1 MDIIKEI
8 CVFFKGKD
16 VKAFLVGGAVRD
28 IILGYKL
35 SDIDIAVD
43 KDFLSLAEEFS
54 QEKGGHVFLMHED
67 VARVIIG
74 DFTIDFCRMKGET
87 IEEDLKKR
95 DFTINAIAKGLK
107 DDKIIDILGG
117 IKDLK
122 DGIIKVVYPDALLD
136 DPLRMLRAFRLKGKL
151 NFKIEENT
159 LNLIKKNYKRINEVS
174 GERIRDEIFK
184 ILDGEKSY
192 EILRE
197 LDEVSLLSE
206 IFPVVKRMKLVG
218 KCKYHTVDS
227 FTHSMFSLKTFEDM
241 IDNVLKTKHGED
253 IKRHLEEDMS
263 GVKRK
268 TVLKLATLLHD
279 IGKPKAYKKEG
290 EKITFKGH
298 DVTGYEEF
306 QDIDKRY
313 NFSKEQ
319 RSLITAVIKG
329 HMRILGLF
337 KVGATDRALYRL
349 IRDFENNTLDVILA
363 SLFDVTATRLLLD
376 ESGERERYFNFCME
390 LIDRLYKKKELP
402 KKLVSGEDVIRLT
415 GKKGRFV
422 GEVLDALHEE
432 VFLGNIRTRE
442 EAIDFIKNNYAK

>member
-1 MDIIKEI
+1 MDIIKELYD
-8 CVFFKGKD
+8 FFKEKD
-16 VKAFLVGGAVRD
+16 IEAFLVGGAVRD
-28 IILGYKL
+28 IILGHQL

-43 KDFLSLAEEFS
+43 KDFLPLAEEFAR
-54 QEKGGHVFLMHED
+54 EKGGSVFLMHED
-67 VARVIIG
+67 VARVVID
-74 DFTIDFCRMKGET
+74 DFTIDFCRMKGNT
-87 IEEDLKKR
+87 IEEDLFKR
-95 DFTINAIAKGLK
+95 DFTINAIAKSLK
-107 DDKIIDILGG
+107 DERIIDTLDG

-122 DGIIKVVYPDALLD
+122 DGVIKVVYPDAFLD

-151 NFKIEENT
+151 NFRIEENT
-159 LNLIKKNYKRINEVS
+159 LNLIKGNYERINEVS

-184 ILDGEKSY
+184 ILDGDRGY
-192 EILRE
+192 EILKE
-197 LDEVSLLSE
+197 LDETMLLSE
-206 IFPVVKRMKLVG
+206 IFPVFKRMKLVG

-227 FTHSMFSLKTFEDM
+227 FTHSMFSLKTLEDM
-241 IDNVLKTKHGED
+241 LDDVLRTKHGED

-263 GVKRK
+263 GVKRR

-298 DVTGYEEF
+298 DATGYEEF
-306 QDIDKRY
+306 LEIDKRY

-319 RSLITAVIKG
+319 RNLITAVIKG

-349 IRDFENNTLDVILA
+349 IRDFEDNTLDVVLA

-376 ESGERERYFNFCME
+376 ENGERERYFNFCME
-390 LIDRLYKKKELP
+390 LIERLYKKKELP
-402 KKLVSGEDVIRLT
+402 KKLISGEDVIKLT
-415 GKKGRFV
+415 GKRGRFV

-432 VFLGNIRTRE
+432 VFLGNIKTRE
-442 EAIDFIKNNYAK
+442 EAIEFIKNNYKY

>member
-1 MDIIKEI
+1 MDIIKDLHD
-8 CVFFKGKD
+8 FFKGKD
-16 VKAFLVGGAVRD
+16 VEAFLVGGAVRD
-28 IILGYKL
+28 IILGHQL

-43 KDFLSLAEEFS
+43 KDFLPLAEEFAR
-54 QEKGGHVFLMHED
+54 EKGGSVFLMHED
-67 VARVIIG
+67 VARVVID
-74 DFTIDFCRMKGET
+74 DFTIDFCRMKGNT
-87 IEEDLKKR
+87 IEDDLFKR
-95 DFTINAIAKGLK
+95 DFTINAIAKSLK
-107 DDKIIDILGG
+107 DENIIDILGG

-122 DGIIKVVYPDALLD
+122 DGVIKVVYPDAFLD

-151 NFKIEENT
+151 NFRIEENT
-159 LNLIKKNYKRINEVS
+159 LNLIKENYERINEVS

-184 ILDGEKSY
+184 ILDGDRGY
-192 EILRE
+192 EILKE
-197 LDEVSLLSE
+197 LDDTLLLSE
-206 IFPVVKRMKLVG
+206 IFPVFKRMKLVG

-241 IDNVLKTKHGED
+241 LDDVLKTKHGED

-263 GVKRK
+263 GVKRR

-279 IGKPKAYKKEG
+279 IGKPKAYKKEE

-306 QDIDKRY
+306 LEIDKRY

-319 RSLITAVIKG
+319 RNLITAVIKG

-349 IRDFENNTLDVILA
+349 IRDFEDNTLDVVLA

-376 ESGERERYFNFCME
+376 ENGERERYFNFCME
-390 LIDRLYKKKELP
+390 LIDRIYKKKEMP
-402 KKLVSGEDVIRLT
+402 KKLISGDDVMKLT
-415 GKKGRFV
+415 GKRGRFV

-432 VFLGNIRTRE
+432 VFLGNIKTRE
-442 EAIDFIKNNYAK
+442 EAIEFVKNNYAR